1 MPGLWVS
8 LGWGR
13 TWGMG
18 KKETG
23 GEGKAKRNPK
33 SFPQRIP
40 GIWEEAEQTVG
51 NNEMNKGLSPSI
63 ARGSWEKC
71 QVTAGPQWQAQR
83 VSGGIA

>member
-13 TWGMG
+13 TWGTG

-33 SFPQRIP
+33 SFPQK
-40 GIWEEAEQTVG
+40 VG